1 MKYVNNIQLTFYRLT
16 NHDSTI
22 CEILYRLYNC
32 LIIDVDATIE
42 PVPSDEN
49 VSPLKNVARAIFSLV
64 TPKEVLIFRRQS
76 RYSVHDMLRFSPAVL
91 DNSYL
96 KPLFI
101 AYQILHGMYEIHKR
115 GLIVGDIGLS
125 DIFIDDEF
133 YIELLPK
140 ISANLLVVKDG
151 KENPESKF
159 IRGSHVE
166 FFLTQKSAH

>member
-1 MKYVNNIQLTFYRLT
+1 
-16 NHDSTI
+16 
-22 CEILYRLYNC
+22 
-32 LIIDVDATIE
+32 
-42 PVPSDEN
+42 
-49 VSPLKNVARAIFSLV
+49 
-64 TPKEVLIFRRQS
+64 
-76 RYSVHDMLRFSPAVL
+76 MLRFSPAVL

-151 KENPESKF
+151 KEDPESKVLEVLRLNYLS
-159 IRGSHVE
+159 IVWNVSVP
-166 FFLTQKSAH
+166 KK